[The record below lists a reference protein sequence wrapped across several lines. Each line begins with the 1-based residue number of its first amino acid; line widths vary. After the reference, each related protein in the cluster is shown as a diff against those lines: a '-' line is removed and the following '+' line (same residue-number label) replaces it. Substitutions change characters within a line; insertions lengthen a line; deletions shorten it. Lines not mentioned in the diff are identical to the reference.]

1 MTILQIALSNLR
13 QRKVKSIF
21 VMLGLAI
28 GIATIVSIYSVLET
42 MKIEMTRQMTDYGA
56 NILITADTG
65 ELTFSYGGIT
75 IPGVLYDVEQLTTT
89 HVAAIDTLQARPMI
103 RAVVPKLLGMAE
115 SAGEDV
121 VIAGSDLKSEFSIKP
136 WLRIIDFLARIEELE
151 EESDSDSDSAM
162 GGGPLDLEREDYTLI
177 ELSDTEVILGAGVA
191 YTLALVPTNIF
202 LLNGQEF
209 TVKAILEKN
218 GTAEDDQVLMNL
230 DAAHKLLGLSEEVT
244 TIELAADYTAGSEE
258 ELLGQIRTMLP
269 NARVTSLRK
278 AMLDRD
284 EVVTRLSPF
293 GFSVSI
299 FILLAGMLAAGL
311 GMSAAVRERTR
322 EIGIFRAIGFR
333 KSHIRKIIL
342 LEGTI
347 LSIVG
352 GLLGFALGTGL
363 ASVAAPLV
371 AGATLA
377 VAWRMDILAASM
389 LLALVIGAIA
399 SVYPAQQAAK
409 LDPAEALRFI

>member
-75 IPGVLYDVEQLTTT
+75 IPGVLYDVEQLTTED
-89 HVAAIDTLQARPMI
+89 VAAIDSLQARPMI
-103 RAVVPKLLGMAE
+103 RAVVPKLLGMVTT
-115 SAGEDV
+115 AGEDV
-121 VIAGSDLKSEFSIKP
+121 IIAGSDLQSEFSIKP
-136 WLRIIDFLARIEELE
+136 WLRIVDLLAKTQGTGA
-151 EESDSDSDSAM
+151 ESDSGGAM
-162 GGGPLDLEREDYTLI
+162 GGEKLDLGREDYTRI
-177 ELSDTEVILGAGVA
+177 ELSESEVILGAGVA
-191 YTLALVPTNIF
+191 YTLGLVPSNRF
-202 LLNGQEF
+202 VLNGQEF
-209 TVKAILEKN
+209 IVKVILEKN
-218 GTAEDDQVLMNL
+218 GAAEDDQVLMNL
-230 DAAHKLLGLSEEVT
+230 DVAQKLLGLSDEVT
-244 TIELAADYTAGSEE
+244 TIELAADYTAGSEA

-269 NARVTSLRK
+269 QARVTSLRK

-284 EVVTRLSPF
+284 EVVTRLSRF
-293 GFSVSI
+293 GFSISI

-347 LSIVG
+347 LSVVG

-363 ASVAAPLV
+363 AGIAAPVV
-371 AGATLA
+371 AGASLA
-377 VAWRMDILAASM
+377 VAWRMDILAASL

>member
-1 MTILQIALSNLR
+1 MTILQIALGNLR
-13 QRKVKSIF
+13 QRKLKSLF

-56 NILITADTG
+56 NILVTADTG

-75 IPGVLYDVEQLTTT
+75 IPGVLYDVEQLTTE
-89 HVAAIDTLQARPMI
+89 HVAAIDSIEARPMI

-136 WLRIIDFLARIEELE
+136 WLRIVDFLARVQGTGKG
-151 EESDSDSDSAM
+151 SDTGSSM
-162 GGGPLDLEREDYTLI
+162 GGEKLDLEREDYSRI
-177 ELSDTEVILGAGVA
+177 ELSEKEVILGAGVA
-191 YTLALVPTNIF
+191 FTLGLVPTNRF
-202 LLNGQEF
+202 LLDGKEF

-218 GTAEDDQVLMNL
+218 GAAEDDQVLMNL
-230 DAAHKLLGLSEEVT
+230 GSAQQLLGLSEEVT

-284 EVVTRLSPF
+284 EVVTRLSHF

-363 ASVAAPLV
+363 AGIAAPIV

-377 VAWRMDILAASM
+377 VAWRMDILAVSM

>member
-1 MTILQIALSNLR
+1 
-13 QRKVKSIF
+13 
-21 VMLGLAI
+21 
-28 GIATIVSIYSVLET
+28 
-42 MKIEMTRQMTDYGA
+42 
-56 NILITADTG
+56 
-65 ELTFSYGGIT
+65 
-75 IPGVLYDVEQLTTT
+75 
-89 HVAAIDTLQARPMI
+89 
-103 RAVVPKLLGMAE
+103 
-115 SAGEDV
+115 
-121 VIAGSDLKSEFSIKP
+121 
-136 WLRIIDFLARIEELE
+136 
-151 EESDSDSDSAM
+151 
-162 GGGPLDLEREDYTLI
+162 
-177 ELSDTEVILGAGVA
+177 
-191 YTLALVPTNIF
+191 
-202 LLNGQEF
+202 
-209 TVKAILEKN
+209 
-218 GTAEDDQVLMNL
+218 MNL
-230 DAAHKLLGLSEEVT
+230 GSAQQLLGLSEEVT

-284 EVVTRLSPF
+284 EVVTRLSHF

-363 ASVAAPLV
+363 AGIAAPIV

-377 VAWRMDILAASM
+377 VAWRMDILAVSM

>member
-13 QRKVKSIF
+13 QRKMKSIF

-75 IPGVLYDVEQLTTT
+75 IPGVLYDVEQLTTE
-89 HVAAIDTLQARPMI
+89 HVDAIENLQARQMI
-103 RAVVPKLLGMAE
+103 RAVVPKLLGMAQ

-121 VIAGSDLKSEFSIKP
+121 VVAGSDLQSEFSIKP
-136 WLRIIDFLARIEELE
+136 WLRIVDLLAKLE
-151 EESDSDSDSAM
+151 KGKGATSGAAM
-162 GGGPLDLEREDYTLI
+162 GGEKLDLEREDHTLI
-177 ELSDTEVILGAGVA
+177 ELSETEVILGAGVA
-191 YTLALVPTNIF
+191 YTLGLVPSNRF
-202 LLNGQEF
+202 ALNGQEF

-230 DAAHKLLGLSEEVT
+230 DVAQQLLGLTDEVT
-244 TIELAADYTAGSEE
+244 TIELAADYTAGTEE
-258 ELLGQIRTMLP
+258 ELLRQIGTMLP

-284 EVVTRLSPF
+284 EVVTRLSHF

-347 LSIVG
+347 LSVVG
-352 GLLGFALGTGL
+352 GLLGFALGTGI
-363 ASVAAPLV
+363 ATIAAPMV

-377 VAWRMDILAASM
+377 VAWRMDILAASI

>member
-1 MTILQIALSNLR
+1 MTILQIALGNLR
-13 QRKVKSIF
+13 QRKMKSIF

-75 IPGVLYDVEQLTTT
+75 IPGVLYDVEQLTTE
-89 HVAAIDTLQARPMI
+89 HVAAIDSIQARPMI
-103 RAVVPKLLGMAE
+103 RAIVPKLLGMAE

-121 VIAGSDLKSEFSIKP
+121 VIAGSDLQSEFSIKP
-136 WLRIIDFLARIEELE
+136 WLRIADLLAKLE
-151 EESDSDSDSAM
+151 KGKSATSGAAM
-162 GGGPLDLEREDYTLI
+162 GGEKLDLEREDHTLI
-177 ELSDTEVILGAGVA
+177 ELSETEVILGAGVA
-191 YTLALVPTNIF
+191 YTLGLVPSNRIA
-202 LLNGQEF
+202 LNGEEF

-230 DAAHKLLGLSEEVT
+230 AAAQKLLGLTDEVT

-284 EVVTRLSPF
+284 EVVTRLSHF

-347 LSIVG
+347 LSILG
-352 GLLGFALGTGL
+352 GLLGFVLGTGL
-363 ASVAAPLV
+363 AGIAAPLV
-371 AGATLA
+371 AGARLA
-377 VAWRMDILAASM
+377 VAWRMDILAVSM